1 MVFSLHMVKKYSN
14 ILLATA
20 LLLTIYVTSAWLH
33 ISLDLTAEKRYS
45 LSSATKKVLEKK
57 LDSAITIQ
65 VFLTGDLPADY
76 KKLSIATAEI
86 LETFTANA
94 ASPIVVH
101 FEEPGSKLVDEAAKV
116 KYFDSLSALGVVF
129 ERTDVNTSLEKTT
142 SQLIVPAAL
151 VRYGNRT
158 PVAVDLRSSKRIFTS
173 YNVIEAVEP
182 REDKEATRN
191 AAEALL
197 EYKFA
202 SAIDKAAKT
211 KYPSVAYLVGNGEP
225 TDLTVS
231 DLAETLRNEYA
242 LSIFDLKTGY
252 PSAAAIDL
260 LLIVKPTTP
269 FTDEDQLKID
279 QYVLN
284 GGKVIWFLD
293 KLHAEL
299 DSLMRT
305 QAGYT
310 AYDRGLN
317 IDPLLFK
324 FGVRIN
330 GDLVQDL
337 NCAKLPI
344 VVGKNPDGSPTMQ
357 RVPWPYYPFLMSPS
371 DNPITKNMDRVLPV
385 FPSSIDTVKAPG
397 IKKTILLATDTSS
410 RSIASPAMVSLN
422 SVRSEADLYTF
433 TKSHIPVAVLLEG
446 TFSSLF
452 ANSIGTT
459 VMDSVQGF
467 TGLPYLKVGIKETQ
481 QIVVSDA
488 DIVTNAVTKT
498 TGPLPMGELPFE
510 AFQFANKTFLLNAI
524 DYLVNDNGLFESRNK
539 TVVLRLLDKQK
550 VADKKIYWQLA
561 TIAGPILLLIL
572 LGSLVVFWR
581 KKKYL

>member
-1 MVFSLHMVKKYSN
+1 MFQKYSN
-14 ILLATA
+14 IIVGCLLVAI
-20 LLLTIYVTSAWLH
+20 IYASNTWLH
-33 ISLDLTAEKRYS
+33 GSLDLTAEKRYS
-45 LSSATKKVLEKK
+45 LSDATKKLLDKK
-57 LDSAITIQ
+57 LDSAITIE
-65 VFLTGDLPADY
+65 VFLAGNLPADY
-76 KKLSIATAEI
+76 KKLNIATAEI
-86 LETFTANA
+86 LETFTSY
-94 ASPIVVH
+94 ASGPIQVS
-101 FEEPGSKLVDEAAKV
+101 FIEPGTGIVDEEAKV
-116 KYFDSLSALGVVF
+116 KYFDSLAALGVVF
-129 ERTDVNTSLEKTT
+129 ERTAITEGIEKST
-142 SQLIVPAAL
+142 SQLIVPSAL
-151 VRYGNRT
+151 VRYGNRK
-158 PVAVDLRSSKRIFTS
+158 PIAVDLRSSKKIFAN

-182 REDKEATRN
+182 KEDKEATRN

-202 SAIDKAAKT
+202 AAIDKVT
-211 KYPSVAYLVGNGEP
+211 KVNYPTVAYLVGNGEP

-231 DLAETLRNEYA
+231 DLAETLRNDYN
-242 LSIFDLKTGY
+242 LGIFDLKSGY
-252 PSAAAIDL
+252 PNASDIDL
-260 LLIVKPTTP
+260 LLIVKPTAP

-279 QYVLN
+279 QYILN
-284 GGKVIWFLD
+284 GGKVIWFVD

-324 FGVRIN
+324 YGVRIN

-357 RVPWPYYPFLMSPS
+357 RIPWPYYPFLTTPS
-371 DNPITKNMDRVLPV
+371 DNPITKNMDRVLPI

-422 SVRSEADLYTF
+422 SVQSEADLYTF

-446 TFSSLF
+446 KFSSLF

-459 VMDSVQGF
+459 VIDSVRQF
-467 TGLPYLKVGIKETQ
+467 TGLPFLKKGIKEAK

-539 TVVLRLLDKQK
+539 VVVLRLLDKQK
-550 VADKKIYWQLA
+550 VADQKTFWQLV
-561 TIAGPILLLIL
+561 TTAGPILILLLI
-572 LGSLVVFWR
+572 GIFVAFWR

>member
-1 MVFSLHMVKKYSN
+1 MSQKYSN
-14 ILLATA
+14 IIIGCLLVAV
-20 LLLTIYVTSAWLH
+20 IYASNAWLH
-33 ISLDLTAEKRYS
+33 YSIDLTAEKRYS
-45 LSSATKKVLEKK
+45 LSDATKKLLDKK
-57 LDSAITIQ
+57 LDSTISIE

-76 KKLSIATAEI
+76 KKLNIATAEI
-86 LETFTANA
+86 LETFASNA
-94 ASPIVVH
+94 AGPIKVS
-101 FEEPGSKLVDEAAKV
+101 FTEPGTGIVDEDAKV
-116 KYFDSLSALGVVF
+116 KYFDSLSAMGVVF
-129 ERTDVNTSLEKTT
+129 ERTSITESIEKSS
-142 SQLIVPAAL
+142 SQLIVPSAL
-151 VRYGNRT
+151 VRYGNRP
-158 PVAVDLRSSKRIFTS
+158 PVAVDLRSSQKVFTS

-182 REDKEATRN
+182 KEDKEATRN

-202 SAIDKAAKT
+202 AAIDKAT
-211 KYPSVAYLVGNGEP
+211 KNSYPTIAYLVGNGQP

-231 DLAETLRNEYA
+231 DLGETLRNDYN
-242 LSIFDLKTGY
+242 LGIFDLKLGY
-252 PSAAAIDL
+252 PSAAKIDL
-260 LLIVKPTTP
+260 LLIVKPTMP
-269 FTDEDQLKID
+269 FTEEDQLKID

-284 GGKVIWFLD
+284 GGKVIWFVD

-324 FGVRIN
+324 YGVRIN

-337 NCAKLPI
+337 DYCAKLPV
-344 VVGKNPDGSPTMQ
+344 VVGKNPDGSPIW
-357 RVPWPYYPFLMSPS
+357 RRIAWPYYPFLTTPS
-371 DNPITKNMDRVLPV
+371 DNPITKNMDRVLPI
-385 FPSSIDTVKAPG
+385 FPSSIDTVKALG

-410 RSIASPAMVSLN
+410 RSIASPALVSLN
-422 SVRSEADLYTF
+422 SVQSEADLYTF

-446 TFSSLF
+446 KFSSLF
-452 ANSIGTT
+452 ANSVGNT
-459 VMDSVQGF
+459 VIDSVRRV
-467 TGLPYLKVGIKETQ
+467 TGLPFLKTGIKDAK

-539 TVVLRLLDKQK
+539 VVVLRLLDKQK
-550 VADKKIYWQLA
+550 VVDQEKIWQVV
-561 TIAGPILLLIL
+561 TIGGPILLLLFIDIL
-572 LGSLVVFWR
+572 VSFWR
-581 KKKYL
+581 KKKYV

>member
-1 MVFSLHMVKKYSN
+1 MFQKYSN
-14 ILLATA
+14 IIVGCLLVAI
-20 LLLTIYVTSAWLH
+20 IYASNTWLH
-33 ISLDLTAEKRYS
+33 GSLDLTAEKRYS
-45 LSSATKKVLEKK
+45 LSDATKKLLDKK
-57 LDSAITIQ
+57 LDSAITIE
-65 VFLTGDLPADY
+65 VFLAGNLPADY
-76 KKLSIATAEI
+76 KKLNIATAEI
-86 LETFTANA
+86 LETFTSY
-94 ASPIVVH
+94 ASGPIQVS
-101 FEEPGSKLVDEAAKV
+101 FIEPGTGIVDEEAKV
-116 KYFDSLSALGVVF
+116 KYFDSLAALGVVF
-129 ERTDVNTSLEKTT
+129 ERTAITEGIEKST
-142 SQLIVPAAL
+142 SQLIVPSAL
-151 VRYGNRT
+151 VRYGNRK
-158 PVAVDLRSSKRIFTS
+158 PIAVDLRSSKKIFAN

-182 REDKEATRN
+182 KEDKEATRN

-202 SAIDKAAKT
+202 AAIDKVT
-211 KYPSVAYLVGNGEP
+211 KVNYPTVAYLVGNGEP

-231 DLAETLRNEYA
+231 DLAETLRNDYN
-242 LSIFDLKTGY
+242 LGIFDLKSGY
-252 PSAAAIDL
+252 PNASDIDL
-260 LLIVKPTTP
+260 LLIVKPTAP

-279 QYVLN
+279 QYILN
-284 GGKVIWFLD
+284 GGKVIWFVD

-324 FGVRIN
+324 YGVRIN

-357 RVPWPYYPFLMSPS
+357 RIPWPYYPFLTTPS
-371 DNPITKNMDRVLPV
+371 DNPITKNMDRVLPI

-422 SVRSEADLYTF
+422 SVQSEADLYTF

-446 TFSSLF
+446 KFSSLF

-459 VMDSVQGF
+459 VIDSVRQF
-467 TGLPYLKVGIKETQ
+467 TGLPFLKKGIKETK

-539 TVVLRLLDKQK
+539 VVVLRLLDKQK
-550 VADKKIYWQLA
+550 VADKKTFWQLV
-561 TIAGPILLLIL
+561 TTAGPILILLLI
-572 LGSLVVFWR
+572 GIFVAFWR

>member
-1 MVFSLHMVKKYSN
+1 LHYS
-14 ILLATA
+14 I
-20 LLLTIYVTSAWLH
+20 
-33 ISLDLTAEKRYS
+33 DLTAEKRYS
-45 LSSATKKVLEKK
+45 LSDATKKLLDKK
-57 LDSAITIQ
+57 LDSTITIE

-76 KKLSIATAEI
+76 KKLNIATAEI
-86 LETFTANA
+86 LETFASNA
-94 ASPIVVH
+94 AGPIRVS
-101 FEEPGSKLVDEAAKV
+101 FTEPGTNIVDEDAKV
-116 KYFDSLSALGVVF
+116 KYFDSLSAMGVVF
-129 ERTDVNTSLEKTT
+129 ERTAITESIEKSS
-142 SQLIVPAAL
+142 SQLIVPSAL
-151 VRYGNRT
+151 VRYGDRP
-158 PVAVDLRSSKRIFTS
+158 PVAVDLRSSQKVFTS

-182 REDKEATRN
+182 KEDKEATRN

-202 SAIDKAAKT
+202 AAIDKAT
-211 KYPSVAYLVGNGEP
+211 KNSYPTIAYLVGNGQP

-231 DLAETLRNEYA
+231 DLGETLRNDYN
-242 LSIFDLKTGY
+242 LGVFDLKLGY
-252 PSAAAIDL
+252 PSAAKIDL
-260 LLIVKPTTP
+260 LLIVKPTMP
-269 FTDEDQLKID
+269 FTEEDQLKID

-284 GGKVIWFLD
+284 GGKVIWFVD

-324 FGVRIN
+324 YGVRIN

-357 RVPWPYYPFLMSPS
+357 RIPWPYYPFLTTPS
-371 DNPITKNMDRVLPV
+371 DNPITKNMDRVLPI
-385 FPSSIDTVKAPG
+385 FPSSIDTVKALG

-410 RSIASPAMVSLN
+410 RSIASPALVSLN
-422 SVRSEADLYTF
+422 SVQSEADLYTF

-446 TFSSLF
+446 KFSSLF
-452 ANSIGTT
+452 ANSVGNT
-459 VMDSVQGF
+459 VIDSVRRV
-467 TGLPYLKVGIKETQ
+467 TGLPFLKTGIKDAK

-539 TVVLRLLDKQK
+539 VVVLRLLDKQK
-550 VADKKIYWQLA
+550 VVDQEKIWQLI
-561 TIAGPILLLIL
+561 TTAGPVVLLLLIGL
-572 LGSLVVFWR
+572 LVSFWR
-581 KKKYL
+581 KKKYV

>member
-1 MVFSLHMVKKYSN
+1 MFQKYSN
-14 ILLATA
+14 IIAGCLLVVI
-20 LLLTIYVTSAWLH
+20 IYASNAWLH
-33 ISLDLTAEKRYS
+33 YSIDLTAEKRYS
-45 LSSATKKVLEKK
+45 LSDATKKLLDKK
-57 LDSAITIQ
+57 LDSVITIE

-76 KKLSIATAEI
+76 KKLNIATAEI
-86 LETFTANA
+86 LETFSAYA
-94 ASPIVVH
+94 AGPIQVS
-101 FEEPGSKLVDEAAKV
+101 FIEPGSRMVDEEAKV
-116 KYFDSLSALGVVF
+116 KYFDSLAAMGVVF
-129 ERTDVNTSLEKTT
+129 ERTAIAEGIEKSS
-142 SQLIVPAAL
+142 SQLIVPSAL
-151 VRYGNRT
+151 VRYGARK
-158 PVAVDLRSSKRIFTS
+158 PVAVDLRSSKKIFAN
-173 YNVIEAVEP
+173 YDVMEAVEP
-182 REDKEATRN
+182 KEDKEATRN

-202 SAIDKAAKT
+202 AAIDKVT
-211 KYPSVAYLVGNGEP
+211 KANYPTVAYLVGNGEP

-231 DLAETLRNEYA
+231 DLAETLRNDYN
-242 LSIFDLKTGY
+242 LGIFDLKSGY
-252 PSAAAIDL
+252 PNAADIDL
-260 LLIVKPTTP
+260 LIIVKPTTP
-269 FTDEDQLKID
+269 FTEEDQLKID
-279 QYVLN
+279 QFILN
-284 GGKVIWFLD
+284 GGKAIWFVD

-299 DSLMRT
+299 DSLMRS

-317 IDPLLFK
+317 IDPILFK
-324 FGVRIN
+324 YGVRIN

-357 RVPWPYYPFLMSPS
+357 RIPWPYYPFLTTPS
-371 DNPITKNMDRVLPV
+371 DNPITKNMDRVLPI

-422 SVRSEADLYTF
+422 SVQSEADLYTF

-446 TFSSLF
+446 KFSSLF
-452 ANSIGTT
+452 ANSVGNT
-459 VMDSVQGF
+459 VIDSVKRV
-467 TGLPYLKVGIKETQ
+467 TGLPFLKKGIKETK

-524 DYLVNDNGLFESRNK
+524 DYLVNDKGLFESRNK
-539 TVVLRLLDKQK
+539 VVVLRLLDKQK
-550 VADKKIYWQLA
+550 VADQKSFWQIV
-561 TIAGPILLLIL
+561 TTAGPILLLL
-572 LGSLVVFWR
+572 LIGMLVSFWR
-581 KKKYL
+581 KKKYV

>member
-1 MVFSLHMVKKYSN
+1 MFQKYSN
-14 ILLATA
+14 IIVGCLLVAI
-20 LLLTIYVTSAWLH
+20 IYASNTWLH
-33 ISLDLTAEKRYS
+33 GSLDLTAEKRYS
-45 LSSATKKVLEKK
+45 LSDATKKLLDKK
-57 LDSAITIQ
+57 LDSAITIE
-65 VFLTGDLPADY
+65 VFLAGNLPADY
-76 KKLSIATAEI
+76 KKLNIATAEI
-86 LETFTANA
+86 LETFTSY
-94 ASPIVVH
+94 ASGPIQVS
-101 FEEPGSKLVDEAAKV
+101 FIEPGTGIVDEEAKV
-116 KYFDSLSALGVVF
+116 KYFDSLAALGVVF
-129 ERTDVNTSLEKTT
+129 ERTAITEGIEKST
-142 SQLIVPAAL
+142 SQLIVPSAL
-151 VRYGNRT
+151 VRYGNRK
-158 PVAVDLRSSKRIFTS
+158 PIAVDLRSSKKIFAN

-182 REDKEATRN
+182 KEDKEATRN

-202 SAIDKAAKT
+202 AAIDKVT
-211 KYPSVAYLVGNGEP
+211 KVNYPTVAYLVGNGEP

-231 DLAETLRNEYA
+231 DLAETLRNDYN
-242 LSIFDLKTGY
+242 LGIFDLKSGY
-252 PSAAAIDL
+252 PNASDIDL
-260 LLIVKPTTP
+260 LLIVKPTAP
-269 FTDEDQLKID
+269 FSDEDQLKID
-279 QYVLN
+279 QYILN
-284 GGKVIWFLD
+284 GGKVIWFVD

-324 FGVRIN
+324 YGVRIN

-357 RVPWPYYPFLMSPS
+357 RIPWPYYPFLTTPS
-371 DNPITKNMDRVLPV
+371 DNPITKNMDRVLPI

-410 RSIASPAMVSLN
+410 RTIASPAMVSLN
-422 SVRSEADLYTF
+422 SVQSEADLYTF

-446 TFSSLF
+446 KFSSLF
-452 ANSIGTT
+452 ANSIGAT
-459 VMDSVQGF
+459 VIDSLQRF
-467 TGLPYLKVGIKETQ
+467 TGLPFLKKGIKEAK

-524 DYLVNDNGLFESRNK
+524 DFLVNDNGLFESRNK
-539 TVVLRLLDKQK
+539 VVVLRLLDKQK
-550 VADKKIYWQLA
+550 VADQKTFWQLI
-561 TIAGPILLLIL
+561 TIAVPILILLLI
-572 LGSLVVFWR
+572 GILVSFWR

>member
-1 MVFSLHMVKKYSN
+1 LHYS
-14 ILLATA
+14 I
-20 LLLTIYVTSAWLH
+20 
-33 ISLDLTAEKRYS
+33 DLTAEKRYS
-45 LSSATKKVLEKK
+45 LSDATKKLLDKK
-57 LDSAITIQ
+57 LDSTITIE

-76 KKLSIATAEI
+76 KKLNIATAEI
-86 LETFTANA
+86 LETFASNA
-94 ASPIVVH
+94 AGPIRVS
-101 FEEPGSKLVDEAAKV
+101 FTEPGTNIVDEDAKV
-116 KYFDSLSALGVVF
+116 KYFDSLSAMGVVF
-129 ERTDVNTSLEKTT
+129 ERTAITESIEKSS
-142 SQLIVPAAL
+142 SQLIVPSAL
-151 VRYGNRT
+151 VRYGDRP
-158 PVAVDLRSSKRIFTS
+158 PVAVDLRSSQKVFTS

-182 REDKEATRN
+182 KEDKEATRN

-202 SAIDKAAKT
+202 AAIDKAT
-211 KYPSVAYLVGNGEP
+211 KNSYPTIAYLVGNGQP

-231 DLAETLRNEYA
+231 DLGETLRNDYN
-242 LSIFDLKTGY
+242 LGVFDLKLGY
-252 PSAAAIDL
+252 PSAAKIDL
-260 LLIVKPTTP
+260 LLIVKPTMP
-269 FTDEDQLKID
+269 FTEEDQLKID

-284 GGKVIWFLD
+284 GGKVIWFVD

-324 FGVRIN
+324 YGVRIN

-357 RVPWPYYPFLMSPS
+357 RIPWPYYPFLTTPS
-371 DNPITKNMDRVLPV
+371 DNPITKNMDRVLPI
-385 FPSSIDTVKAPG
+385 FPSSIDTVKALG

-410 RSIASPAMVSLN
+410 RSIASPALVSLN
-422 SVRSEADLYTF
+422 SVQSEADLYTF

-446 TFSSLF
+446 KFSSLF
-452 ANSIGTT
+452 ANSVGNT
-459 VMDSVQGF
+459 VIDSVRRV
-467 TGLPYLKVGIKETQ
+467 TGLPFLKTGIKDAK

-510 AFQFANKTFLLNAI
+510 AFQFANKSFLLNAI

-539 TVVLRLLDKQK
+539 VVVLRLLDKQK
-550 VADKKIYWQLA
+550 VVDQEKIWQLI
-561 TIAGPILLLIL
+561 TTAGPVVLLLLIGL
-572 LGSLVVFWR
+572 LVSFWR
-581 KKKYL
+581 KKKYV

>member
-1 MVFSLHMVKKYSN
+1 MFQKYSN
-14 ILLATA
+14 IIAGCLLVVI
-20 LLLTIYVTSAWLH
+20 IYASNAWLH
-33 ISLDLTAEKRYS
+33 YSIDLTAEKRYS
-45 LSSATKKVLEKK
+45 LSDATKKLLDKK
-57 LDSAITIQ
+57 LDSAITIE

-76 KKLSIATAEI
+76 KKLNIATAEI
-86 LETFTANA
+86 LETFSAYA
-94 ASPIVVH
+94 AGPIQVS
-101 FEEPGSKLVDEAAKV
+101 FIELGSRMVDEEAKV
-116 KYFDSLSALGVVF
+116 KYFDSLAAMGVVF
-129 ERTDVNTSLEKTT
+129 ERTAIAEGIEKSS
-142 SQLIVPAAL
+142 SQLIVPSAL
-151 VRYGNRT
+151 VRYGARK
-158 PVAVDLRSSKRIFTS
+158 PVAVDLRSSKKIFAN
-173 YNVIEAVEP
+173 YDVMEAVEP
-182 REDKEATRN
+182 KEDKEATRN

-202 SAIDKAAKT
+202 AAIDKVT
-211 KYPSVAYLVGNGEP
+211 KANYPTVAYLVGNGEP

-231 DLAETLRNEYA
+231 DLAETLRNDYN
-242 LSIFDLKTGY
+242 LGIFDLKSGY
-252 PSAAAIDL
+252 PNAADIDL
-260 LLIVKPTTP
+260 LIIVKPTTP
-269 FTDEDQLKID
+269 FTEEDQLKID
-279 QYVLN
+279 QFILN
-284 GGKVIWFLD
+284 GGKAIWFVD

-299 DSLMRT
+299 DSLMRS

-324 FGVRIN
+324 YGVRIN

-357 RVPWPYYPFLMSPS
+357 RIPWPYYPFLTTPS
-371 DNPITKNMDRVLPV
+371 DNPITKNMDRVLPI

-422 SVRSEADLYTF
+422 SVQSEADLYTF

-446 TFSSLF
+446 KFSSLF
-452 ANSIGTT
+452 ANSVGNT
-459 VMDSVQGF
+459 VIDSVKRV
-467 TGLPYLKVGIKETQ
+467 TGLPFLKKGIKETK

-488 DIVTNAVTKT
+488 DIVTNVVTKT

-524 DYLVNDNGLFESRNK
+524 DYLVNDKGLFESRNK
-539 TVVLRLLDKQK
+539 VVVLRLLDKQK
-550 VADKKIYWQLA
+550 VADQKSFWQIV
-561 TIAGPILLLIL
+561 TTAGPILLLL
-572 LGSLVVFWR
+572 LIGMLVSFWR
-581 KKKYL
+581 KKKYV

>member
-1 MVFSLHMVKKYSN
+1 MFQKYSN
-14 ILLATA
+14 IIVGCLLVAV
-20 LLLTIYVTSAWLH
+20 IYASNTWLH
-33 ISLDLTAEKRYS
+33 GSLDLTAEKRYS
-45 LSSATKKVLEKK
+45 LSDATKKLLDKK
-57 LDSAITIQ
+57 LDSAITIE
-65 VFLTGDLPADY
+65 VFLAGNLPADY
-76 KKLSIATAEI
+76 KKLNIATAEI
-86 LETFTANA
+86 LETFTSY
-94 ASPIVVH
+94 ASGPIQVS
-101 FEEPGSKLVDEAAKV
+101 FIEPGTGIVDEEAKV
-116 KYFDSLSALGVVF
+116 KYFDSLAALGVVF
-129 ERTDVNTSLEKTT
+129 ERTAITEGIEKST
-142 SQLIVPAAL
+142 SQLIVPSAL
-151 VRYGNRT
+151 VRYGNRK
-158 PVAVDLRSSKRIFTS
+158 PIAVDLRSSKKIFAN

-182 REDKEATRN
+182 KEDKEATRN

-202 SAIDKAAKT
+202 AAIDKVT
-211 KYPSVAYLVGNGEP
+211 KVNYPTVAYLVGNGEP

-231 DLAETLRNEYA
+231 DLAQTLRNDYN
-242 LSIFDLKTGY
+242 LGIFDLKSGY
-252 PSAAAIDL
+252 PNASDIDL

-269 FTDEDQLKID
+269 FSDEDQLKID
-279 QYVLN
+279 QYILN
-284 GGKVIWFLD
+284 GGKVIWFVD

-324 FGVRIN
+324 YGVRIN

-357 RVPWPYYPFLMSPS
+357 RIPWPYYPFLTTPS
-371 DNPITKNMDRVLPV
+371 DNPITKNMDRVLPI

-422 SVRSEADLYTF
+422 SVQSEADLYTF

-446 TFSSLF
+446 KFSSLF
-452 ANSIGTT
+452 ANSIGAT
-459 VMDSVQGF
+459 VIDSLQRF
-467 TGLPYLKVGIKETQ
+467 TGLPFLKKGIKEAK

-539 TVVLRLLDKQK
+539 VVVLRLLDKQK
-550 VADKKIYWQLA
+550 VADQKTFWQLI
-561 TIAGPILLLIL
+561 TIAVPILILLLI
-572 LGSLVVFWR
+572 GILVSFWR

>member
-1 MVFSLHMVKKYSN
+1 MFQKYSN
-14 ILLATA
+14 IIVGCLLVAI
-20 LLLTIYVTSAWLH
+20 IYASNTWLH
-33 ISLDLTAEKRYS
+33 GSLDLTAEKRYS
-45 LSSATKKVLEKK
+45 LSDATKKLLDKK
-57 LDSAITIQ
+57 LDSAITIE
-65 VFLTGDLPADY
+65 VFLAGNLPADY
-76 KKLSIATAEI
+76 KKLNIATAEI
-86 LETFTANA
+86 LETFTSY
-94 ASPIVVH
+94 ASGPIQVL
-101 FEEPGSKLVDEAAKV
+101 FIEPGTGIVDEEAKV
-116 KYFDSLSALGVVF
+116 KYFDSLAALGVVF
-129 ERTDVNTSLEKTT
+129 ERTAITEGIEKST
-142 SQLIVPAAL
+142 SQLIVPSAL
-151 VRYGNRT
+151 VRYGNKK
-158 PVAVDLRSSKRIFTS
+158 PVAVDLRSSKKIFS
-173 YNVIEAVEP
+173 NYNVIEAVEP
-182 REDKEATRN
+182 KEDKEATRN

-202 SAIDKAAKT
+202 AAIDKVT
-211 KYPSVAYLVGNGEP
+211 KVNYPTVAYLVGNGEP

-231 DLAETLRNEYA
+231 DLAETLRNDYN
-242 LSIFDLKTGY
+242 LGIFDLKSGY
-252 PSAAAIDL
+252 PNASDIDL
-260 LLIVKPTTP
+260 LLIVKPTAP
-269 FTDEDQLKID
+269 FSDEDQLKID
-279 QYVLN
+279 QYILN
-284 GGKVIWFLD
+284 GGKVIWFVD

-324 FGVRIN
+324 YGVRIN

-357 RVPWPYYPFLMSPS
+357 RIPWPYYPFLTTPT
-371 DNPITKNMDRVLPV
+371 DNPITKNMDRVLPI

-410 RSIASPAMVSLN
+410 RSIASPALVSLN
-422 SVRSEADLYTF
+422 SVQSEADLYTF

-446 TFSSLF
+446 KFSSLF

-459 VMDSVQGF
+459 VIDSVRQF
-467 TGLPYLKVGIKETQ
+467 TGLPFLKKGIKETK

-539 TVVLRLLDKQK
+539 VVVLRLLDKQK
-550 VADKKIYWQLA
+550 VADQKTFWQLV
-561 TIAGPILLLIL
+561 TTAGPILILLLI
-572 LGSLVVFWR
+572 GIFVAFWR

>member
-1 MVFSLHMVKKYSN
+1 MFQKYSN
-14 ILLATA
+14 IIVGCLLVAV
-20 LLLTIYVTSAWLH
+20 IYASNAWLH
-33 ISLDLTAEKRYS
+33 YSIDLTAEKRYS
-45 LSSATKKVLEKK
+45 LSDATKKLLDKK
-57 LDSAITIQ
+57 LDSTITIE

-76 KKLSIATAEI
+76 KKLNIATAEI
-86 LETFTANA
+86 LETFASNA
-94 ASPIVVH
+94 AGPIRVS
-101 FEEPGSKLVDEAAKV
+101 FTEPGTNIVDEDAKV
-116 KYFDSLSALGVVF
+116 KYFDSLSAMGVVF
-129 ERTDVNTSLEKTT
+129 ERTAITESIEKSS
-142 SQLIVPAAL
+142 SQLIVPSAL
-151 VRYGNRT
+151 VRYGDRP
-158 PVAVDLRSSKRIFTS
+158 PVAVDLRSSQKVFTS

-182 REDKEATRN
+182 KEDKEATRN

-202 SAIDKAAKT
+202 AAIDKAT
-211 KYPSVAYLVGNGEP
+211 KNSYPTIAYLVGNGQP

-231 DLAETLRNEYA
+231 DLGETLRNDYN
-242 LSIFDLKTGY
+242 LGVFDLKLGY
-252 PSAAAIDL
+252 PSAAKIDL
-260 LLIVKPTTP
+260 LLIVKPTMP
-269 FTDEDQLKID
+269 FTEEDQLKID

-284 GGKVIWFLD
+284 GGKVIWFVD

-324 FGVRIN
+324 YGVRIN

-357 RVPWPYYPFLMSPS
+357 RIPWPYYPFLTTPS
-371 DNPITKNMDRVLPV
+371 DNPITKNMDRVLPI
-385 FPSSIDTVKAPG
+385 FPSSIDTVKALG

-410 RSIASPAMVSLN
+410 RSIASPALVSLN
-422 SVRSEADLYTF
+422 SVQSEADLYTF

-446 TFSSLF
+446 KFSSLF
-452 ANSIGTT
+452 ANSVGNT
-459 VMDSVQGF
+459 VIDSVRRV
-467 TGLPYLKVGIKETQ
+467 TGLPFLKTGIKDAK

-539 TVVLRLLDKQK
+539 VVVLRLLDKQK
-550 VADKKIYWQLA
+550 VADQKTIWQMV
-561 TIAGPILLLIL
+561 TIAGPILLLL
-572 LGSLVVFWR
+572 LIGLLVSFWR

>member
-1 MVFSLHMVKKYSN
+1 MFQKYSN
-14 ILLATA
+14 IIVGCLLVAV
-20 LLLTIYVTSAWLH
+20 IYASNAWLH
-33 ISLDLTAEKRYS
+33 YSIDLTAEKRYS
-45 LSSATKKVLEKK
+45 LSDATKKLLDKK
-57 LDSAITIQ
+57 LDSTITIE

-76 KKLSIATAEI
+76 KKLNIATAEI
-86 LETFTANA
+86 LETFASNA
-94 ASPIVVH
+94 AGPIRVS
-101 FEEPGSKLVDEAAKV
+101 FTEPGTNIVDEDAKV
-116 KYFDSLSALGVVF
+116 KYFDSLSAMGVVF
-129 ERTDVNTSLEKTT
+129 ERTAITESIEKSS
-142 SQLIVPAAL
+142 SQLIVPSAL
-151 VRYGNRT
+151 VRYGDRP
-158 PVAVDLRSSKRIFTS
+158 PVAVDLRSSQKVFTS

-182 REDKEATRN
+182 KEDKEATRN

-202 SAIDKAAKT
+202 AAIDKAT
-211 KYPSVAYLVGNGEP
+211 KNSYPTIAYLVGNGQP

-231 DLAETLRNEYA
+231 DLGETLRNDYN
-242 LSIFDLKTGY
+242 LGVFDLKLGY
-252 PSAAAIDL
+252 PSAAKIDL
-260 LLIVKPTTP
+260 LLIVKPTMP
-269 FTDEDQLKID
+269 FTEEDQLKID

-284 GGKVIWFLD
+284 GGKVIWFVD

-324 FGVRIN
+324 YGVRIN

-357 RVPWPYYPFLMSPS
+357 RIPWPYYPFLTTPS
-371 DNPITKNMDRVLPV
+371 DNPITKNMDRVLPI
-385 FPSSIDTVKAPG
+385 FPSSIDTVKALG

-410 RSIASPAMVSLN
+410 RSIASPALVSLN
-422 SVRSEADLYTF
+422 SVQSEADLYTF

-446 TFSSLF
+446 KFSSLF
-452 ANSIGTT
+452 ANSIGNT
-459 VMDSVQGF
+459 VIDSVRRV
-467 TGLPYLKVGIKETQ
+467 TGLPFLKTGIKDAK

-539 TVVLRLLDKQK
+539 VVVLRLLDKQK
-550 VADKKIYWQLA
+550 VVDQEKIWQLI
-561 TIAGPILLLIL
+561 TTVGPVVLLLLIGL
-572 LGSLVVFWR
+572 LVSFWR
-581 KKKYL
+581 KKKYV

>member
-1 MVFSLHMVKKYSN
+1 MFQKYSN
-14 ILLATA
+14 IIIGCLLVFA
-20 LLLTIYVTSAWLH
+20 IYESNVWLH
-33 ISLDLTAEKRYS
+33 YSIDLTAEKRYS
-45 LSSATKKVLEKK
+45 LSEATKKLLDKEM
-57 LDSAITIQ
+57 DSAITVE

-76 KKLSIATAEI
+76 KKLNIATAEI
-86 LETFTANA
+86 LETFASYA
-94 ASPIVVH
+94 ASSVQVS
-101 FEEPGSKLVDEAAKV
+101 FVEPGSGIKDEAAKV
-116 KYFDSLSALGVVF
+116 KLYDSLAALGVVF
-129 ERTDVNTSLEKTT
+129 ERTAINEGIEKST
-142 SQLIVPAAL
+142 SQLIVPAAI
-151 VRYGNRT
+151 VRYGNRA
-158 PVAVDLRSSKRIFTS
+158 PVVVDLRSSKKIFSS

-182 REDKEATRN
+182 KEDKEATRN

-202 SAIDKAAKT
+202 AAIDKAT
-211 KYPSVAYLVGNGEP
+211 KVSYPTVAYLVGNGEP

-231 DLAETLRNEYA
+231 DLAETLRNDYN
-242 LSIFDLKTGY
+242 LGIFDLKAGY
-252 PSAAAIDL
+252 PSAANIDL
-260 LLIVKPTTP
+260 LLIVKPTIP
-269 FTDEDQLKID
+269 FTEEDQLKID
-279 QYVLN
+279 QYILN
-284 GGKVIWFLD
+284 GGKVIWFID

-324 FGVRIN
+324 YGVRIN

-357 RVPWPYYPFLMSPS
+357 RIPWPYYPFLTTPS
-371 DNPITKNMDRVLPV
+371 DNPITKNMDRVLPI

-422 SVRSEADLYTF
+422 SVQSEADLYTF

-446 TFSSLF
+446 QFSSLF
-452 ANSIGTT
+452 ANNLATT
-459 VMDSVQGF
+459 VMDSVQRF
-467 TGLPYLKVGIKETQ
+467 TGFPFLRKGVKETK

-539 TVVLRLLDKQK
+539 VVVLRLLDKQK
-550 VADKKIYWQLA
+550 VADQKTIWQMV
-561 TIAGPILLLIL
+561 TIAGPILLLL
-572 LGSLVVFWR
+572 LIGLLVSFWR

>member
-1 MVFSLHMVKKYSN
+1 M
-14 ILLATA
+14 
-20 LLLTIYVTSAWLH
+20 
-33 ISLDLTAEKRYS
+33 
-45 LSSATKKVLEKK
+45 
-57 LDSAITIQ
+57 
-65 VFLTGDLPADY
+65 
-76 KKLSIATAEI
+76 
-86 LETFTANA
+86 
-94 ASPIVVH
+94 
-101 FEEPGSKLVDEAAKV
+101 VDEEAKV
-116 KYFDSLSALGVVF
+116 KYFDSLAALGVVF
-129 ERTDVNTSLEKTT
+129 ERTAISEGIEKST
-142 SQLIVPAAL
+142 SQLIVPSAL
-151 VRYGNRT
+151 VRYGNRK
-158 PVAVDLRSSKRIFTS
+158 PIAVDLRSSKKIFAN

-182 REDKEATRN
+182 KEDKEATRN

-202 SAIDKAAKT
+202 AAIDKVT
-211 KYPSVAYLVGNGEP
+211 KINYPTVAYLVGNGQP

-231 DLAETLRNEYA
+231 DLAETLRNDYN
-242 LSIFDLKTGY
+242 LGIFDLKSGY
-252 PSAAAIDL
+252 PNASDIDL
-260 LLIVKPTTP
+260 LLIVKPTAP
-269 FTDEDQLKID
+269 FTEEDQLKID
-279 QYVLN
+279 QYILN
-284 GGKVIWFLD
+284 GGKVIWFVD

-324 FGVRIN
+324 YGVRIN

-344 VVGKNPDGSPTMQ
+344 VVSKNPDGSPTMQ
-357 RVPWPYYPFLMSPS
+357 RIPWPYYPFLTTPS
-371 DNPITKNMDRVLPV
+371 DNPITKNMDRVLPI

-422 SVRSEADLYTF
+422 SVQSEADLYTF

-446 TFSSLF
+446 KFSSLF
-452 ANSIGTT
+452 ANSIGAT
-459 VMDSVQGF
+459 VIDSVRQF
-467 TGLPYLKVGIKETQ
+467 TGLPFLKKGIKETK

-539 TVVLRLLDKQK
+539 VVVLRLLDKQK
-550 VADKKIYWQLA
+550 VADQKIFWQLVTA
-561 TIAGPILLLIL
+561 AGPILILLLI
-572 LGSLVVFWR
+572 GIFVAFWR

>member
-1 MVFSLHMVKKYSN
+1 MFQKYSN
-14 ILLATA
+14 IIVGCLLVAV
-20 LLLTIYVTSAWLH
+20 IYASNTWLH
-33 ISLDLTAEKRYS
+33 GSLDLTAEKRYS
-45 LSSATKKVLEKK
+45 LSDATKKLLDKK
-57 LDSAITIQ
+57 LDSAITIE
-65 VFLTGDLPADY
+65 VFLAGNLPADY
-76 KKLSIATAEI
+76 KKLNIATAEI
-86 LETFTANA
+86 LETFTSY
-94 ASPIVVH
+94 ASGPIQVS
-101 FEEPGSKLVDEAAKV
+101 FIEPGTGIVDEEAKV
-116 KYFDSLSALGVVF
+116 KYFDSLAALGVVF
-129 ERTDVNTSLEKTT
+129 ERTAITEGIEKST
-142 SQLIVPAAL
+142 SQLIVPSAL
-151 VRYGNRT
+151 VRYGNRK
-158 PVAVDLRSSKRIFTS
+158 PIAVDLRSSKKIFAN

-182 REDKEATRN
+182 KEDKEATRN

-202 SAIDKAAKT
+202 AAIDKVT
-211 KYPSVAYLVGNGEP
+211 KVNYPTVAYLVGNGEP

-231 DLAETLRNEYA
+231 DLAETLRNDYN
-242 LSIFDLKTGY
+242 LGIFDLKSGY
-252 PSAAAIDL
+252 PNASDIDL

-269 FTDEDQLKID
+269 FSDEDQLKID
-279 QYVLN
+279 QYILN
-284 GGKVIWFLD
+284 GGKVIWFVD

-324 FGVRIN
+324 YGVRIN

-357 RVPWPYYPFLMSPS
+357 RIPWPYYPFLTTPS
-371 DNPITKNMDRVLPV
+371 DNPITKNMDRVLPI

-410 RSIASPAMVSLN
+410 RTIASPAMVSLN
-422 SVRSEADLYTF
+422 SVQSEADLYTF

-446 TFSSLF
+446 KFSSLF
-452 ANSIGTT
+452 ANSIGAT
-459 VMDSVQGF
+459 VIDSLQRF
-467 TGLPYLKVGIKETQ
+467 TGLPFLKKGIKEAK

-539 TVVLRLLDKQK
+539 VVVLRLLDKQK
-550 VADKKIYWQLA
+550 VADQKTFWQLI
-561 TIAGPILLLIL
+561 TIAVPILILLLI
-572 LGSLVVFWR
+572 GILVSFWR

>member
-1 MVFSLHMVKKYSN
+1 MFQKYSN
-14 ILLATA
+14 IIVGCLLVAI
-20 LLLTIYVTSAWLH
+20 IYASNTWLH
-33 ISLDLTAEKRYS
+33 GSLDLTAEKRYS
-45 LSSATKKVLEKK
+45 LSDATKKLLDKK
-57 LDSAITIQ
+57 LDSAITIE
-65 VFLTGDLPADY
+65 VFLAGNLPADY
-76 KKLSIATAEI
+76 KKLNIATAEI
-86 LETFTANA
+86 LETF
-94 ASPIVVH
+94 ASYASGPIQVS
-101 FEEPGSKLVDEAAKV
+101 FIEPGTGIVDEEAKV
-116 KYFDSLSALGVVF
+116 KYFDSLAALGVVF
-129 ERTDVNTSLEKTT
+129 ERTAITEGIEKST
-142 SQLIVPAAL
+142 SQLIVPSAL
-151 VRYGNRT
+151 VRYGNKK
-158 PVAVDLRSSKRIFTS
+158 PVAVDLRSSKKIFS
-173 YNVIEAVEP
+173 NYNVIEAVEP
-182 REDKEATRN
+182 KEDKEATRN

-202 SAIDKAAKT
+202 AAIDKVT
-211 KYPSVAYLVGNGEP
+211 KVNYPTVAYLVGNGEP

-231 DLAETLRNEYA
+231 DLAETLRNDYN
-242 LSIFDLKTGY
+242 LGIFDLKSGY
-252 PSAAAIDL
+252 PNASDIDL
-260 LLIVKPTTP
+260 LLIVKPTAP
-269 FTDEDQLKID
+269 FSDEDQLKID
-279 QYVLN
+279 QYILN
-284 GGKVIWFLD
+284 GGKVIWFVD

-324 FGVRIN
+324 YGVRIN

-357 RVPWPYYPFLMSPS
+357 RIPWPYYPFLTTPT
-371 DNPITKNMDRVLPV
+371 DNPITKNMDRVLPI

-410 RSIASPAMVSLN
+410 RSIASPALVSLN
-422 SVRSEADLYTF
+422 SVQSEADLYTF

-446 TFSSLF
+446 KFSSLF

-459 VMDSVQGF
+459 VIDSVRQF
-467 TGLPYLKVGIKETQ
+467 TGLPFLKKGIKETK

-539 TVVLRLLDKQK
+539 VVVLRLLDKQK
-550 VADKKIYWQLA
+550 VADQKTFWQLV
-561 TIAGPILLLIL
+561 TTAGPILILLLI
-572 LGSLVVFWR
+572 GIFVAFWR

>member
-1 MVFSLHMVKKYSN
+1 MFQKYSN
-14 ILLATA
+14 IIVGCLLVAI
-20 LLLTIYVTSAWLH
+20 IYASNIWLH
-33 ISLDLTAEKRYS
+33 GSLDLTAEKRYS
-45 LSSATKKVLEKK
+45 LSDATKKLLNKK
-57 LDSAITIQ
+57 LDSAITIE
-65 VFLTGDLPADY
+65 VFLSGNLPADY
-76 KKLSIATAEI
+76 KKLNIATAEI
-86 LETFTANA
+86 LETFA
-94 ASPIVVH
+94 AYAAGPIQVSFV
-101 FEEPGSKLVDEAAKV
+101 EPGSNMVDEEAKV
-116 KYFDSLSALGVVF
+116 KYFDSLAALGVVF
-129 ERTDVNTSLEKTT
+129 EKTSISEGIEKST
-142 SQLIVPAAL
+142 SQLIVPSAL
-151 VRYGNRT
+151 VRYGNRK
-158 PVAVDLRSSKRIFTS
+158 PVAVDLRSSKKIFAN

-182 REDKEATRN
+182 KEDKEATRN

-202 SAIDKAAKT
+202 AAIDKVT
-211 KYPSVAYLVGNGEP
+211 KINYPTVAYLVGNGQP

-231 DLAETLRNEYA
+231 DLAETLRNDYN
-242 LSIFDLKTGY
+242 LGIFDLKSGY
-252 PSAAAIDL
+252 PNASDIDL
-260 LLIVKPTTP
+260 LLIVKPTAP
-269 FTDEDQLKID
+269 FTEEDQLKID
-279 QYVLN
+279 QYILN
-284 GGKVIWFLD
+284 GGKVIWFVD

-324 FGVRIN
+324 YGVRIN

-357 RVPWPYYPFLMSPS
+357 RIPWPYYPFLTTPS
-371 DNPITKNMDRVLPV
+371 DNPITKNMDRVLPI
-385 FPSSIDTVKAPG
+385 FPSSIDTIKAPG

-422 SVRSEADLYTF
+422 SVQSEADLYTF

-446 TFSSLF
+446 KFSSLF

-459 VMDSVQGF
+459 VIDSVRRF
-467 TGLPYLKVGIKETQ
+467 TGLPFLKKGIKETK

-539 TVVLRLLDKQK
+539 VVVLRLLDKQK
-550 VADKKIYWQLA
+550 VADQKTFWQLV
-561 TIAGPILLLIL
+561 TTAGPILILLLI
-572 LGSLVVFWR
+572 GIFVAFWR

>member
-1 MVFSLHMVKKYSN
+1 MFQKYSN
-14 ILLATA
+14 IIVGCLLVAV
-20 LLLTIYVTSAWLH
+20 IYASNAWLH
-33 ISLDLTAEKRYS
+33 YSIDLTAEKRYS
-45 LSSATKKVLEKK
+45 LSDATKKLLDKK
-57 LDSAITIQ
+57 LDSTITIE

-76 KKLSIATAEI
+76 KKLNIATAEI
-86 LETFTANA
+86 LETFASNA
-94 ASPIVVH
+94 AGPIRVS
-101 FEEPGSKLVDEAAKV
+101 FTEPGTNIVDEDAKV
-116 KYFDSLSALGVVF
+116 KYFDSLSAMGVVF
-129 ERTDVNTSLEKTT
+129 ERTAITESIEKSS
-142 SQLIVPAAL
+142 SQLIVPSAL
-151 VRYGNRT
+151 VRYGDRP
-158 PVAVDLRSSKRIFTS
+158 PVAVDLRSSQKVFTS

-182 REDKEATRN
+182 KEDKEATRN

-202 SAIDKAAKT
+202 AAIDKAT
-211 KYPSVAYLVGNGEP
+211 KNSYPTIAYLVGNGQP

-231 DLAETLRNEYA
+231 DLGETLRNDYN
-242 LSIFDLKTGY
+242 LGVFDLKLGY
-252 PSAAAIDL
+252 PSAAKIDL
-260 LLIVKPTTP
+260 LLIVKPTMP
-269 FTDEDQLKID
+269 FTEEDQLKID

-284 GGKVIWFLD
+284 GGKVIWFVD

-324 FGVRIN
+324 YGVRIN

-357 RVPWPYYPFLMSPS
+357 RIPWPYYPFLTTPS
-371 DNPITKNMDRVLPV
+371 DNPITKNMDRVLPI
-385 FPSSIDTVKAPG
+385 FPSSIDTVKALG

-410 RSIASPAMVSLN
+410 RSIASPALVSLN
-422 SVRSEADLYTF
+422 SVQSEADLYTF

-446 TFSSLF
+446 KFSSLF
-452 ANSIGTT
+452 ANSVGNT
-459 VMDSVQGF
+459 VIDSVRRV
-467 TGLPYLKVGIKETQ
+467 TGLPFLKTGIKDAK

-539 TVVLRLLDKQK
+539 VVVLRLLDKQK
-550 VADKKIYWQLA
+550 VADQKTIWQLV
-561 TIAGPILLLIL
+561 TIAGPILLLL
-572 LGSLVVFWR
+572 LIGLLVSFWR

>member
-1 MVFSLHMVKKYSN
+1 MFQKYSN
-14 ILLATA
+14 IIVGCLLVAV
-20 LLLTIYVTSAWLH
+20 IYASNAWLH
-33 ISLDLTAEKRYS
+33 YSIDLTAEKRYS
-45 LSSATKKVLEKK
+45 LSDATKKLLDKK
-57 LDSAITIQ
+57 LDSTITIE

-76 KKLSIATAEI
+76 KKLNIATAEI
-86 LETFTANA
+86 LETFASNA
-94 ASPIVVH
+94 AGPIRVS
-101 FEEPGSKLVDEAAKV
+101 FTEPGTNIVDEDAKV
-116 KYFDSLSALGVVF
+116 KYFDSLSAMGVVF
-129 ERTDVNTSLEKTT
+129 ERTAITESIEKSS
-142 SQLIVPAAL
+142 SQLIVPSAL
-151 VRYGNRT
+151 VRYGDRP
-158 PVAVDLRSSKRIFTS
+158 PVAVDLRSSQKVFTS

-182 REDKEATRN
+182 KEDKEATRN

-202 SAIDKAAKT
+202 AAIDKAT
-211 KYPSVAYLVGNGEP
+211 KNSYPTIAYLVGNGQP

-231 DLAETLRNEYA
+231 DLGETLRNDYN
-242 LSIFDLKTGY
+242 LGVFDLKLGY
-252 PSAAAIDL
+252 PSAAKIDL
-260 LLIVKPTTP
+260 LLIVKPTMP
-269 FTDEDQLKID
+269 FTEEDQLKID

-284 GGKVIWFLD
+284 GGKVIWFVD

-324 FGVRIN
+324 YGVRIN

-357 RVPWPYYPFLMSPS
+357 RIPWPYYPFLTTPS
-371 DNPITKNMDRVLPV
+371 DNPITKNMDRVLPI
-385 FPSSIDTVKAPG
+385 FPSSIDTVKALG

-410 RSIASPAMVSLN
+410 RSIASPALVSLN
-422 SVRSEADLYTF
+422 SVQSEADLYTF

-446 TFSSLF
+446 KFSSLF
-452 ANSIGTT
+452 ANSIGNT
-459 VMDSVQGF
+459 VIDSVRRV
-467 TGLPYLKVGIKETQ
+467 TGLPFLKTGIKDAK

-539 TVVLRLLDKQK
+539 VVVLRLLDKQK
-550 VADKKIYWQLA
+550 VVDQEKIWQLI
-561 TIAGPILLLIL
+561 TTVGPVVLLLLIGL
-572 LGSLVVFWR
+572 LVSFWR

>member
-1 MVFSLHMVKKYSN
+1 MFQKYSN
-14 ILLATA
+14 IIVGCLLVVV
-20 LLLTIYVTSAWLH
+20 IYASNAWLH
-33 ISLDLTAEKRYS
+33 FSLDLTAEKRYS
-45 LSSATKKVLEKK
+45 LSEATKKLLEKK
-57 LDSAITIQ
+57 LDSAITIE

-76 KKLSIATAEI
+76 KKLNIATAEI
-86 LETFTANA
+86 LETFSSYA
-94 ASPIVVH
+94 ASSTLIS
-101 FEEPGSKLVDEAAKV
+101 FTEPGGDITDEAAKV
-116 KYFDSLSALGVVF
+116 KFFDSLAALGVVF
-129 ERTDVNTSLEKTT
+129 ERTAINEGIEKST
-142 SQLIVPAAL
+142 SQLIVPAAI
-151 VRYGNRT
+151 VRYGNRA
-158 PVAVDLRSSKRIFTS
+158 PVAVDLRSSKKIFSS

-182 REDKEATRN
+182 KEDKEATRN

-202 SAIDKAAKT
+202 AAIDKAT
-211 KYPSVAYLVGNGEP
+211 KISYPTVAYLVGNGQP

-231 DLAETLRNEYA
+231 DLAETLRNDYN
-242 LSIFDLKTGY
+242 LGIFDLKTGY
-252 PSAAAIDL
+252 PRAAAIDL
-260 LLIVKPTTP
+260 MLIVKPTTP
-269 FTDEDQLKID
+269 FTEEDQLKID

-284 GGKVIWFLD
+284 GGKVIWFVD

-324 FGVRIN
+324 YGVRIN

-357 RVPWPYYPFLMSPS
+357 RIPWPYYPFLTTPS

-422 SVRSEADLYTF
+422 SVQSEADLYTF

-446 TFSSLF
+446 KFSSLF
-452 ANSIGTT
+452 ANNLPSS
-459 VMDSVQGF
+459 VMDSVQRV
-467 TGLPYLKVGIKETQ
+467 TGLPFLRKGIKETK

-539 TVVLRLLDKQK
+539 VVVLRLLDKQK
-550 VADKKIYWQLA
+550 VADQKTIWQVVA
-561 TIAGPILLLIL
+561 IAGPILFLLMIGIL
-572 LGSLVVFWR
+572 VSFWR
-581 KKKYL
+581 KKNYA

>member
-1 MVFSLHMVKKYSN
+1 MFQKYSN
-14 ILLATA
+14 IIVGCLLVVV
-20 LLLTIYVTSAWLH
+20 IYASNTWLH
-33 ISLDLTAEKRYS
+33 GSLDLTAEKRYS
-45 LSSATKKVLEKK
+45 LSDATKKLLDKK
-57 LDSAITIQ
+57 LDSAITIE
-65 VFLTGDLPADY
+65 VFLAGNLPADY
-76 KKLSIATAEI
+76 KKLNIATAEI
-86 LETFTANA
+86 LETF
-94 ASPIVVH
+94 ASYASGPIQVS
-101 FEEPGSKLVDEAAKV
+101 FIEPGTGIVDEEAKV
-116 KYFDSLSALGVVF
+116 KYFDSLAALGVVF
-129 ERTDVNTSLEKTT
+129 ERTAITEGIEKST
-142 SQLIVPAAL
+142 SQLIVPSAL
-151 VRYGNRT
+151 VRYGNKK
-158 PVAVDLRSSKRIFTS
+158 PVAVDLRSSKKIFS
-173 YNVIEAVEP
+173 NYNVIEAVEP
-182 REDKEATRN
+182 KEDKEATRN

-202 SAIDKAAKT
+202 AAIDKVT
-211 KYPSVAYLVGNGEP
+211 KVNYPTVAYLVGNGEP

-231 DLAETLRNEYA
+231 DLAETLRNDYN
-242 LSIFDLKTGY
+242 LGIFDLKSGY
-252 PSAAAIDL
+252 PNASDIDL
-260 LLIVKPTTP
+260 LLIIKPTTP
-269 FTDEDQLKID
+269 FSDEDQLKID
-279 QYVLN
+279 QYILN
-284 GGKVIWFLD
+284 GGKVIWFVD

-324 FGVRIN
+324 YGVRIN

-357 RVPWPYYPFLMSPS
+357 RIPWPYYPFLTTPT
-371 DNPITKNMDRVLPV
+371 DNPITKNMDRVLPI

-410 RSIASPAMVSLN
+410 RSIASPALVSLN
-422 SVRSEADLYTF
+422 SVQSEADLYTF

-446 TFSSLF
+446 KFSSLF

-459 VMDSVQGF
+459 VIDSVRQF
-467 TGLPYLKVGIKETQ
+467 TGLPFLKKGIKETK

-539 TVVLRLLDKQK
+539 VVVLRLLDKQK
-550 VADKKIYWQLA
+550 VADQKTFWQLV
-561 TIAGPILLLIL
+561 TTAGPILILLLI
-572 LGSLVVFWR
+572 GIFVAFWR

>member
-1 MVFSLHMVKKYSN
+1 MFQKYSN
-14 ILLATA
+14 IIVGCLLVAV
-20 LLLTIYVTSAWLH
+20 IYASIAWLH
-33 ISLDLTAEKRYS
+33 YSIDLTAEKRYS
-45 LSSATKKVLEKK
+45 LSDATKKLLEKK
-57 LDSAITIQ
+57 LDSTITIE

-76 KKLSIATAEI
+76 KKLNIATAEI
-86 LETFTANA
+86 LETFASNA
-94 ASPIVVH
+94 AGPIRVS
-101 FEEPGSKLVDEAAKV
+101 FTEPGTNIVDEDAKV
-116 KYFDSLSALGVVF
+116 KYFDSLSAMGVVF
-129 ERTDVNTSLEKTT
+129 ERTAITESIEKSS
-142 SQLIVPAAL
+142 SQLIVPSAL
-151 VRYGNRT
+151 VRYGDRP
-158 PVAVDLRSSKRIFTS
+158 PVAVDLRSSQKVFTS

-182 REDKEATRN
+182 KEDKEATRN

-202 SAIDKAAKT
+202 AAIDKAT
-211 KYPSVAYLVGNGEP
+211 KNSYPTIAYLVGNGQP

-231 DLAETLRNEYA
+231 DLGETLRNDYN
-242 LSIFDLKTGY
+242 LGVFDLKLGY
-252 PSAAAIDL
+252 PSAAKIDL
-260 LLIVKPTTP
+260 LLIVKPTMP
-269 FTDEDQLKID
+269 FTEEDQLKID

-284 GGKVIWFLD
+284 GGKVIWFVD

-324 FGVRIN
+324 YGVRIN

-357 RVPWPYYPFLMSPS
+357 RIPWPYYPFLTTPS
-371 DNPITKNMDRVLPV
+371 DNPITKNMDRVLPI
-385 FPSSIDTVKAPG
+385 FPSSIDTVKALG

-410 RSIASPAMVSLN
+410 RSIASPALVSLN
-422 SVRSEADLYTF
+422 SVQSEADLYTF

-446 TFSSLF
+446 KFSSLF
-452 ANSIGTT
+452 ANSVGNT
-459 VMDSVQGF
+459 VIDSVRRV
-467 TGLPYLKVGIKETQ
+467 TGLPFLKTGIKDAK

-539 TVVLRLLDKQK
+539 VVVLRLLDKQK
-550 VADKKIYWQLA
+550 VVDQEKIWQLI
-561 TIAGPILLLIL
+561 TNAGPVVLLLLIGL
-572 LGSLVVFWR
+572 LVSFWR
-581 KKKYL
+581 KKKYV

>member
-1 MVFSLHMVKKYSN
+1 MFQKYSN
-14 ILLATA
+14 IIVGCILVAI
-20 LLLTIYVTSAWLH
+20 IYASNTWLH
-33 ISLDLTAEKRYS
+33 GSLDLTAEKRYS
-45 LSSATKKVLEKK
+45 LSDATKKLLDKK
-57 LDSAITIQ
+57 LDSAITIE
-65 VFLTGDLPADY
+65 VFLSGNLPADY
-76 KKLSIATAEI
+76 KKLNIATAEI
-86 LETFTANA
+86 LETFTAYA
-94 ASPIVVH
+94 AGPIQVSFV
-101 FEEPGSKLVDEAAKV
+101 EPGSNMVDEEAKV
-116 KYFDSLSALGVVF
+116 KYFDSLAALGVVF
-129 ERTDVNTSLEKTT
+129 ERTAISEGIEKST
-142 SQLIVPAAL
+142 SQLIVPSAL
-151 VRYGNRT
+151 VRYGNRK
-158 PVAVDLRSSKRIFTS
+158 PVAVDLRSSKKIFAN

-182 REDKEATRN
+182 KEDKEATRN

-202 SAIDKAAKT
+202 AAIDKVT
-211 KYPSVAYLVGNGEP
+211 KINYPTVAYLVGNGQP

-231 DLAETLRNEYA
+231 DLAETLRNDYN
-242 LSIFDLKTGY
+242 LGIFDLKSGY
-252 PSAAAIDL
+252 PSAANIDL
-260 LLIVKPTTP
+260 LLIVKPTAP
-269 FTDEDQLKID
+269 FTEEDQLKID
-279 QYVLN
+279 QYILN
-284 GGKVIWFLD
+284 GGKVIWFVD

-324 FGVRIN
+324 YGVRIN

-357 RVPWPYYPFLMSPS
+357 RIPWPYYPFLTTPS
-371 DNPITKNMDRVLPV
+371 DNPITKNMDRVLPI

-422 SVRSEADLYTF
+422 SVQSEADLYTF

-446 TFSSLF
+446 KFSSLF

-459 VMDSVQGF
+459 VIDSVRQF
-467 TGLPYLKVGIKETQ
+467 TGLPFLKKGIKETK

-539 TVVLRLLDKQK
+539 VVVLRLLDKQK
-550 VADKKIYWQLA
+550 VADQKTFWQLV
-561 TIAGPILLLIL
+561 TTAGPILILLLI
-572 LGSLVVFWR
+572 GIFVAFWR

>member
-1 MVFSLHMVKKYSN
+1 MFQKYSN
-14 ILLATA
+14 IIVGCILVAI
-20 LLLTIYVTSAWLH
+20 IYASNTWLH
-33 ISLDLTAEKRYS
+33 GSLDLTAEKRYS
-45 LSSATKKVLEKK
+45 LSDATKKLLEKK
-57 LDSAITIQ
+57 LDSAITIE
-65 VFLTGDLPADY
+65 VFLSGNLPADY
-76 KKLSIATAEI
+76 KKLNIATAEI
-86 LETFTANA
+86 LETFA
-94 ASPIVVH
+94 AYAAGPIQVSFV
-101 FEEPGSKLVDEAAKV
+101 EPGGNMVDEEAKV
-116 KYFDSLSALGVVF
+116 KYFDSLAALGVVF
-129 ERTDVNTSLEKTT
+129 ERTAISEGIEKST
-142 SQLIVPAAL
+142 SQLIVPSAL
-151 VRYGNRT
+151 VRYGNRK
-158 PVAVDLRSSKRIFTS
+158 PVAVDLRSSKKIFAN

-182 REDKEATRN
+182 KEDKEATRN

-202 SAIDKAAKT
+202 AAIDKVT
-211 KYPSVAYLVGNGEP
+211 KINYPTVAYLVGNGQP

-231 DLAETLRNEYA
+231 DLAETLRNDYN
-242 LSIFDLKTGY
+242 LGIFDLKSGY
-252 PSAAAIDL
+252 PNASDIDL
-260 LLIVKPTTP
+260 LLIVKPTAP
-269 FTDEDQLKID
+269 FTEEDQLKID
-279 QYVLN
+279 QYILN
-284 GGKVIWFLD
+284 GGKVIWFVD

-324 FGVRIN
+324 YGVRIN

-357 RVPWPYYPFLMSPS
+357 RIPWPYYPFLTTPS
-371 DNPITKNMDRVLPV
+371 DNPITKNMDRVLPI

-422 SVRSEADLYTF
+422 SVQSEADLYTF

-446 TFSSLF
+446 KFSSLF
-452 ANSIGTT
+452 ANSIGAT
-459 VMDSVQGF
+459 VIDSVRRF
-467 TGLPYLKVGIKETQ
+467 TGLPFLKKGIKETK

-539 TVVLRLLDKQK
+539 VVVLRLLDKQK
-550 VADKKIYWQLA
+550 VADQKIFWQLV
-561 TIAGPILLLIL
+561 TTAGPILILLLI
-572 LGSLVVFWR
+572 GIFVAFWR

>member
-1 MVFSLHMVKKYSN
+1 MFQKYSN
-14 ILLATA
+14 IIVGCLLVAV
-20 LLLTIYVTSAWLH
+20 IYASNAWLH
-33 ISLDLTAEKRYS
+33 YSIDLTAEKRYS
-45 LSSATKKVLEKK
+45 LSDATKKLLDKK
-57 LDSAITIQ
+57 LDSTITIE

-76 KKLSIATAEI
+76 KKLNIATAEI
-86 LETFTANA
+86 LETFASNA
-94 ASPIVVH
+94 AGPIRVS
-101 FEEPGSKLVDEAAKV
+101 FTEPGTNIVDEDAKV
-116 KYFDSLSALGVVF
+116 KYFDSLSAMGVVF
-129 ERTDVNTSLEKTT
+129 ERTAITESIEKSS
-142 SQLIVPAAL
+142 SQLIVPSAL
-151 VRYGNRT
+151 VRYGDRP
-158 PVAVDLRSSKRIFTS
+158 PVAVDLRSSQKVFTS

-182 REDKEATRN
+182 KEDKEATRN

-202 SAIDKAAKT
+202 AAIDKAT
-211 KYPSVAYLVGNGEP
+211 KNSYPTIAYLVGNGQP

-231 DLAETLRNEYA
+231 DLGETLRNDYN
-242 LSIFDLKTGY
+242 LGVFDLKLGY
-252 PSAAAIDL
+252 PSAAKIDL
-260 LLIVKPTTP
+260 LLIVKPTMP
-269 FTDEDQLKID
+269 FTEEDQLKID

-284 GGKVIWFLD
+284 GGKVIWFVD

-324 FGVRIN
+324 YGVRIN

-357 RVPWPYYPFLMSPS
+357 RIPWPYYPFLTTPS
-371 DNPITKNMDRVLPV
+371 DNPITKNMDRVLPI
-385 FPSSIDTVKAPG
+385 FPSSIDTVKALG
-397 IKKTILLATDTSS
+397 IKKTILIATDTSS
-410 RSIASPAMVSLN
+410 RSIASPALVSLN
-422 SVRSEADLYTF
+422 SVQSEADLYTF

-446 TFSSLF
+446 KFSSLF
-452 ANSIGTT
+452 ANSVGNT
-459 VMDSVQGF
+459 VIDSVRRV
-467 TGLPYLKVGIKETQ
+467 TGLPFLKTGIKDAK

-539 TVVLRLLDKQK
+539 VVVLRLLDKQK
-550 VADKKIYWQLA
+550 VVDQEKIWQLI
-561 TIAGPILLLIL
+561 TTAGPVVLLLLIGL
-572 LGSLVVFWR
+572 LVSFWR
-581 KKKYL
+581 KKKYV

>member
-1 MVFSLHMVKKYSN
+1 MFQKYSN
-14 ILLATA
+14 IIVGCLLVAI
-20 LLLTIYVTSAWLH
+20 IYASNTWLH
-33 ISLDLTAEKRYS
+33 GSLDLTAEKRYS
-45 LSSATKKVLEKK
+45 LSDATKKLLDKK
-57 LDSAITIQ
+57 LDSAITIE
-65 VFLTGDLPADY
+65 VFLAGNLPADY
-76 KKLSIATAEI
+76 KKLNIATAEI
-86 LETFTANA
+86 LETFTSY
-94 ASPIVVH
+94 ASGPIQVS
-101 FEEPGSKLVDEAAKV
+101 FIEPGTGIVDEEAKV
-116 KYFDSLSALGVVF
+116 KYFDSLAALGVVF
-129 ERTDVNTSLEKTT
+129 ERTAITEGIEKST
-142 SQLIVPAAL
+142 SQLIVPSAL
-151 VRYGNRT
+151 VRYGNRK
-158 PVAVDLRSSKRIFTS
+158 PIAVDLRSSKKIFAN

-182 REDKEATRN
+182 KEDKEATRN

-202 SAIDKAAKT
+202 AAIDKVT
-211 KYPSVAYLVGNGEP
+211 KVNYPTVAYLVGNGEP

-231 DLAETLRNEYA
+231 DLAETLRNDYN
-242 LSIFDLKTGY
+242 LGIFDLKSGY
-252 PSAAAIDL
+252 PNASDIDL
-260 LLIVKPTTP
+260 LLIVKPTAP
-269 FTDEDQLKID
+269 FTEEDQLKID
-279 QYVLN
+279 QYILN
-284 GGKVIWFLD
+284 GGKVIWFVD

-324 FGVRIN
+324 YGVRIN

-357 RVPWPYYPFLMSPS
+357 RIPWPYYPFLTTPS
-371 DNPITKNMDRVLPV
+371 DNPITKNMDRVLPI

-422 SVRSEADLYTF
+422 SVQSEADLYTF

-446 TFSSLF
+446 KFSSLF

-459 VMDSVQGF
+459 VIDSVRQF
-467 TGLPYLKVGIKETQ
+467 TGLPFLKKGIKETK

-539 TVVLRLLDKQK
+539 VVVLRLLDKQK
-550 VADKKIYWQLA
+550 VADQKTFWQLV
-561 TIAGPILLLIL
+561 TTAGPILILLLI
-572 LGSLVVFWR
+572 GIFVAFWR

>member
-1 MVFSLHMVKKYSN
+1 MHG
-14 ILLATA
+14 
-20 LLLTIYVTSAWLH
+20 
-33 ISLDLTAEKRYS
+33 SLDLTAEKRYS
-45 LSSATKKVLEKK
+45 LSDATKKLLDKK
-57 LDSAITIQ
+57 LDSAITIE
-65 VFLTGDLPADY
+65 VFLAGNLPSDY
-76 KKLSIATAEI
+76 KKLNIATSEI
-86 LETFTANA
+86 LETFISY
-94 ASPIVVH
+94 ASGPIQIS
-101 FEEPGSKLVDEAAKV
+101 FIEPGSNMVNEEAKV
-116 KYFDSLSALGVVF
+116 KYFDSLAALGVVF
-129 ERTDVNTSLEKTT
+129 ERTAITEGIEKST
-142 SQLIVPAAL
+142 SQLIVPSAL
-151 VRYGNRT
+151 VRYGNRK
-158 PVAVDLRSSKRIFTS
+158 PVAVDLRSSKKIFS
-173 YNVIEAVEP
+173 NYNVIEAVEP
-182 REDKEATRN
+182 KEDKEATRN

-202 SAIDKAAKT
+202 AAIDKVT
-211 KYPSVAYLVGNGEP
+211 KVNYPTVAYLVGNGEP

-231 DLAETLRNEYA
+231 DLAETLRNDYN
-242 LSIFDLKTGY
+242 LGIFDLKSGY
-252 PSAAAIDL
+252 PNASDIDL

-279 QYVLN
+279 QYILN
-284 GGKVIWFLD
+284 GGKVIWFVD

-324 FGVRIN
+324 YGVRIN

-357 RVPWPYYPFLMSPS
+357 RIPWPYYPFLTTPS
-371 DNPITKNMDRVLPV
+371 DNPITKNMDRVLPI

-422 SVRSEADLYTF
+422 SVQSEADLYTF

-446 TFSSLF
+446 KFSSLF

-459 VMDSVQGF
+459 VIDSVRQF
-467 TGLPYLKVGIKETQ
+467 TGLPFLKKGIKETK

-539 TVVLRLLDKQK
+539 VVVLRLLDKQK
-550 VADKKIYWQLA
+550 VADQKTFWQLV
-561 TIAGPILLLIL
+561 TTAGPILIL
-572 LGSLVVFWR
+572 LFIGIFVAFWR

>member
-1 MVFSLHMVKKYSN
+1 MFQKYSN
-14 ILLATA
+14 IIVGCLLVAV
-20 LLLTIYVTSAWLH
+20 IYASNAWLH
-33 ISLDLTAEKRYS
+33 YSIDLTAEKRYS
-45 LSSATKKVLEKK
+45 LSDATKKLLDKK
-57 LDSAITIQ
+57 LDSTITIE

-76 KKLSIATAEI
+76 KKLNIATAEI
-86 LETFTANA
+86 LETFASNA
-94 ASPIVVH
+94 AGPIRVS
-101 FEEPGSKLVDEAAKV
+101 FTEPGTNIVDEDAKV
-116 KYFDSLSALGVVF
+116 KYFDSLSAMGVVF
-129 ERTDVNTSLEKTT
+129 ERTAITESIEKSS
-142 SQLIVPAAL
+142 SQLIVPSAL
-151 VRYGNRT
+151 VRYGDRP
-158 PVAVDLRSSKRIFTS
+158 PVAVDLRSSQKVFTS

-182 REDKEATRN
+182 KEDKEATRN

-202 SAIDKAAKT
+202 AAIDKAT
-211 KYPSVAYLVGNGEP
+211 KNSYPTIAYLVGNGQP

-231 DLAETLRNEYA
+231 DLGETLRNDYN
-242 LSIFDLKTGY
+242 LGVFDLKLGY
-252 PSAAAIDL
+252 PSAAKIDL
-260 LLIVKPTTP
+260 LLIVKPTMP
-269 FTDEDQLKID
+269 FTEEDQLKID

-284 GGKVIWFLD
+284 GGKVIWFVD

-324 FGVRIN
+324 YGVRIN

-357 RVPWPYYPFLMSPS
+357 RIPWPYYPFLTTPS
-371 DNPITKNMDRVLPV
+371 DNPITKNMDRVLPI
-385 FPSSIDTVKAPG
+385 FPSSIDTVKALG

-410 RSIASPAMVSLN
+410 RSIASPALVSLN
-422 SVRSEADLYTF
+422 SVQSEADLYTF

-446 TFSSLF
+446 KFSSLF
-452 ANSIGTT
+452 ANSVGNT
-459 VMDSVQGF
+459 VIDSVRRV
-467 TGLPYLKVGIKETQ
+467 TGLPFLKTGIKDAK

-539 TVVLRLLDKQK
+539 VVVLRLLDKQK
-550 VADKKIYWQLA
+550 VVDQEKIWQLI
-561 TIAGPILLLIL
+561 TNAGPVVLLLLIGL
-572 LGSLVVFWR
+572 LVSFWR
-581 KKKYL
+581 KKKYV

>member
-1 MVFSLHMVKKYSN
+1 MFQKYSN
-14 ILLATA
+14 IIIGCLLVAV
-20 LLLTIYVTSAWLH
+20 IYASNAWLH
-33 ISLDLTAEKRYS
+33 GSLDLTAEKRYS
-45 LSSATKKVLEKK
+45 LSEATKKLLDKK
-57 LDSAITIQ
+57 LDSVITIE

-76 KKLSIATAEI
+76 KKLNIATAEI
-86 LETFTANA
+86 LETFSTYAR
-94 ASPIVVH
+94 SPIEVS
-101 FEEPGSKLVDEAAKV
+101 FTEPGSNIVDENAKMA
-116 KYFDSLSALGVVF
+116 YFDSLASLGVVF
-129 ERTDVNTSLEKTT
+129 ERADMSEGIEKSST
-142 SQLIVPAAL
+142 QLMAPAAL
-151 VRYGNRT
+151 VKYGNRK
-158 PVAVDLRSSKRIFTS
+158 PVAVDLRSSKKIFSS

-182 REDKEATRN
+182 KEDKEATRN

-202 SAIDKAAKT
+202 AAIDKAT
-211 KYPSVAYLVGNGEP
+211 KVNYSTVAYLVGNGEP

-231 DLAETLRNEYA
+231 DLAETIRNDYN
-242 LSIFDLKTGY
+242 LGIFDLKAGY
-252 PSAAAIDL
+252 PSAKAIDL
-260 LLIVKPTTP
+260 LMIVKPTIP
-269 FTDEDQLKID
+269 FTEEDQLKID

-284 GGKVIWFLD
+284 GGKVLWFVD

-324 FGVRIN
+324 YGVRIN

-357 RVPWPYYPFLMSPS
+357 RIPWPYYPFLTTPS
-371 DNPITKNMDRVLPV
+371 DNPITKNMDRVLPI

-410 RSIASPAMVSLN
+410 RSIASPALVSLN
-422 SVRSEADLYTF
+422 SVQSEADLYTF
-433 TKSHIPVAVLLEG
+433 TKSHLPVAVLLEG
-446 TFSSLF
+446 KFSSLF
-452 ANSIGTT
+452 ANSLGVG
-459 VMDSVQGF
+459 VMDSVQRF
-467 TGLPYLKVGIKETQ
+467 TGLPFLRKGVTETK

-510 AFQFANKTFLLNAI
+510 SFQFANKTFLLNAI

-539 TVVLRLLDKQK
+539 VVVLRLLDKQK
-550 VADKKIYWQLA
+550 VADQKKIWQVV
-561 TIAGPILLLIL
+561 TIAGPILLLL
-572 LGSLVVFWR
+572 LIGLLVSSWR

>member
-1 MVFSLHMVKKYSN
+1 MFQKYSN
-14 ILLATA
+14 IIVGCILVAI
-20 LLLTIYVTSAWLH
+20 IYASNTWLH
-33 ISLDLTAEKRYS
+33 GSLDLTAEKRYS
-45 LSSATKKVLEKK
+45 LSDATKKLLDKK
-57 LDSAITIQ
+57 LDSAITIE
-65 VFLTGDLPADY
+65 VFLSGNLPADY
-76 KKLSIATAEI
+76 KKLNIATAEI
-86 LETFTANA
+86 LETFTAYA
-94 ASPIVVH
+94 AGPIQVSFV
-101 FEEPGSKLVDEAAKV
+101 EPGSNMVDEEAKV
-116 KYFDSLSALGVVF
+116 KYFDSLAALGVVF
-129 ERTDVNTSLEKTT
+129 ERTAISEGIEKST
-142 SQLIVPAAL
+142 SQLIVPSAL
-151 VRYGNRT
+151 VRYGNRK
-158 PVAVDLRSSKRIFTS
+158 PVAVDLRSSKKIFAN

-182 REDKEATRN
+182 KEDKEATRN

-202 SAIDKAAKT
+202 AAIDKVT
-211 KYPSVAYLVGNGEP
+211 KINYPTVAYLVGNGQP

-231 DLAETLRNEYA
+231 DLAETLRNDYN
-242 LSIFDLKTGY
+242 LGIFDLKSGY
-252 PSAAAIDL
+252 PSAANIDL
-260 LLIVKPTTP
+260 LLIVKPTAP
-269 FTDEDQLKID
+269 FTEEDQLKID
-279 QYVLN
+279 QYILN
-284 GGKVIWFLD
+284 GGKVIWFVD

-324 FGVRIN
+324 YGVRIN

-357 RVPWPYYPFLMSPS
+357 RIPWPYYPFLTTPS
-371 DNPITKNMDRVLPV
+371 DNPITKNMDRVLPI

-422 SVRSEADLYTF
+422 SVQSEADLYTF

-446 TFSSLF
+446 KFSSLF

-459 VMDSVQGF
+459 VIDSVRRF
-467 TGLPYLKVGIKETQ
+467 TGLPFLKKGIKETK

-539 TVVLRLLDKQK
+539 VVVLRLLDKQK
-550 VADKKIYWQLA
+550 IADQKTFWQLV
-561 TIAGPILLLIL
+561 TTAGPILILLLI
-572 LGSLVVFWR
+572 GIFVAFWR

>member
-1 MVFSLHMVKKYSN
+1 MSQKYSN
-14 ILLATA
+14 IIIGCLLVAV
-20 LLLTIYVTSAWLH
+20 IYASNAWLH
-33 ISLDLTAEKRYS
+33 YSIDLTAEKRYS
-45 LSSATKKVLEKK
+45 LSDATKKLLDKK
-57 LDSAITIQ
+57 LDSTISIE

-76 KKLSIATAEI
+76 KKLNIATAEI
-86 LETFTANA
+86 LETFASNA
-94 ASPIVVH
+94 AGPIKVS
-101 FEEPGSKLVDEAAKV
+101 FTEPGTGIVDEDAKV
-116 KYFDSLSALGVVF
+116 KYFDSLSAMGVVF
-129 ERTDVNTSLEKTT
+129 ERTAITESIEKSS
-142 SQLIVPAAL
+142 SQLIVPSAL
-151 VRYGNRT
+151 VRYGNRP
-158 PVAVDLRSSKRIFTS
+158 PVAVDLRSSQKVFTS

-182 REDKEATRN
+182 KEDKEATRN

-202 SAIDKAAKT
+202 AAIDKAT
-211 KYPSVAYLVGNGEP
+211 KNSYPTIAYLVGNGQP

-231 DLAETLRNEYA
+231 DLGETLRNDYN
-242 LSIFDLKTGY
+242 LGIFDLKLGY
-252 PSAAAIDL
+252 PSAAKIDL
-260 LLIVKPTTP
+260 LLIVKPTMP
-269 FTDEDQLKID
+269 FTEEDQLKID

-284 GGKVIWFLD
+284 GGKVIWFVD

-324 FGVRIN
+324 YGVRIN

-337 NCAKLPI
+337 DYCAKLPV
-344 VVGKNPDGSPTMQ
+344 VVGKNPDGSPIW
-357 RVPWPYYPFLMSPS
+357 RRIAWPYYPFLTTPS
-371 DNPITKNMDRVLPV
+371 DNPITKNMDRVLPI
-385 FPSSIDTVKAPG
+385 FPSSIDTVKALG

-410 RSIASPAMVSLN
+410 RSIASPALVSLN
-422 SVRSEADLYTF
+422 SVQSEADLYTF

-446 TFSSLF
+446 KFSSLF
-452 ANSIGTT
+452 ANSVGNT
-459 VMDSVQGF
+459 VIDSVRRV
-467 TGLPYLKVGIKETQ
+467 TGLPFLKTGIKDAK

-539 TVVLRLLDKQK
+539 VVVLRLLDKQK
-550 VADKKIYWQLA
+550 VVDQEKIWQVV
-561 TIAGPILLLIL
+561 TIGGPILLLLFIDIL
-572 LGSLVVFWR
+572 VSFWR
-581 KKKYL
+581 KKKYV

>member
-1 MVFSLHMVKKYSN
+1 MFQKYSN
-14 ILLATA
+14 IIVGCLLVAV
-20 LLLTIYVTSAWLH
+20 IYVSNAWLH
-33 ISLDLTAEKRYS
+33 YSIDLTAEKRYS
-45 LSSATKKVLEKK
+45 LSDATKKLLDKK
-57 LDSAITIQ
+57 LDSTITIE

-76 KKLSIATAEI
+76 KKLNIATAEI
-86 LETFTANA
+86 LETFASNA
-94 ASPIVVH
+94 AGPIRVS
-101 FEEPGSKLVDEAAKV
+101 FTEPGTNIVDEDAKV
-116 KYFDSLSALGVVF
+116 KYFDSLSAMGVVF
-129 ERTDVNTSLEKTT
+129 ERTAITESIEKSS
-142 SQLIVPAAL
+142 SQLIVPSAL
-151 VRYGNRT
+151 VRYGDRP
-158 PVAVDLRSSKRIFTS
+158 PVAVDLRSSQKVFTS

-182 REDKEATRN
+182 KEDKEATRN

-202 SAIDKAAKT
+202 AAIDKAT
-211 KYPSVAYLVGNGEP
+211 KNSYPTIAYLVGNGQP

-231 DLAETLRNEYA
+231 DLGETLRNDYN
-242 LSIFDLKTGY
+242 LGVFDLKLGY
-252 PSAAAIDL
+252 PSAAKIDL
-260 LLIVKPTTP
+260 LLIVKPTMP
-269 FTDEDQLKID
+269 FTEEDQLKID

-284 GGKVIWFLD
+284 GGKVIWFVD

-324 FGVRIN
+324 YGVRIN

-357 RVPWPYYPFLMSPS
+357 RIPWPYYPFLTTPS
-371 DNPITKNMDRVLPV
+371 DNPITKNMDRVLPI
-385 FPSSIDTVKAPG
+385 FPSSIDTVKALG

-410 RSIASPAMVSLN
+410 RSIASPALVSLN
-422 SVRSEADLYTF
+422 SVQSEADLYTF

-446 TFSSLF
+446 KFSSLF
-452 ANSIGTT
+452 ANSVGNT
-459 VMDSVQGF
+459 VIDSVRRV
-467 TGLPYLKVGIKETQ
+467 TGLPFLKTGIKDAK

-539 TVVLRLLDKQK
+539 VVVLRLLDKQK
-550 VADKKIYWQLA
+550 VVDQEKIWQLI
-561 TIAGPILLLIL
+561 TTAGPVVLLLLIGL
-572 LGSLVVFWR
+572 LVSFWR
-581 KKKYL
+581 KKKYV

>member
-1 MVFSLHMVKKYSN
+1 MFQKYSN
-14 ILLATA
+14 IIVGCLLVAV
-20 LLLTIYVTSAWLH
+20 IYASNAWLH
-33 ISLDLTAEKRYS
+33 YSIDLTAEKRYS
-45 LSSATKKVLEKK
+45 LSDATKKLLDKK
-57 LDSAITIQ
+57 LDSTITIE

-76 KKLSIATAEI
+76 KKLNIATAEI
-86 LETFTANA
+86 LETFASNA
-94 ASPIVVH
+94 AGPIRVS
-101 FEEPGSKLVDEAAKV
+101 FTEPGTNIVDEVAKV
-116 KYFDSLSALGVVF
+116 KYFDSLSAMGVVF
-129 ERTDVNTSLEKTT
+129 ERTAITESIEKSS
-142 SQLIVPAAL
+142 SQLIVPSAL
-151 VRYGNRT
+151 VRYGDRP
-158 PVAVDLRSSKRIFTS
+158 PVAVDLRSSQKVFTS

-182 REDKEATRN
+182 KEDKEATRN

-202 SAIDKAAKT
+202 AAIDKAT
-211 KYPSVAYLVGNGEP
+211 KNSYPTIAYLVGNGQP

-231 DLAETLRNEYA
+231 DLGETLRNDYN
-242 LSIFDLKTGY
+242 LGVFDLKLGY
-252 PSAAAIDL
+252 PSAAKIDL
-260 LLIVKPTTP
+260 LLIVKPTMP
-269 FTDEDQLKID
+269 FTEEDQLKID

-284 GGKVIWFLD
+284 GGKVIWFVD

-324 FGVRIN
+324 YGVRIN

-357 RVPWPYYPFLMSPS
+357 RIPWPYYPFLTTPS
-371 DNPITKNMDRVLPV
+371 DNPITKNMDRVLPI
-385 FPSSIDTVKAPG
+385 FPSSIDTVKALG

-410 RSIASPAMVSLN
+410 RSIASPALVSLN
-422 SVRSEADLYTF
+422 SVQSEADLYTF

-446 TFSSLF
+446 KFSSLF
-452 ANSIGTT
+452 ANSVGNT
-459 VMDSVQGF
+459 VIDSVRRV
-467 TGLPYLKVGIKETQ
+467 TGLPFLKTGIKDAK

-539 TVVLRLLDKQK
+539 VVVLRLLDKQK
-550 VADKKIYWQLA
+550 VVDQEKIWQLI
-561 TIAGPILLLIL
+561 TTVGPVVLLLLIGL
-572 LGSLVVFWR
+572 LVSFWR
-581 KKKYL
+581 KKKYV

>member
-1 MVFSLHMVKKYSN
+1 MFQKYSN
-14 ILLATA
+14 IIIGCLLVAV
-20 LLLTIYVTSAWLH
+20 IYASNAWLH
-33 ISLDLTAEKRYS
+33 GSLDLTAEKRYS
-45 LSSATKKVLEKK
+45 LSEATKKLLDKK
-57 LDSAITIQ
+57 LDSVITIE

-76 KKLSIATAEI
+76 KKLNIATAEI
-86 LETFTANA
+86 LETFSTYAR
-94 ASPIVVH
+94 SPIEVS
-101 FEEPGSKLVDEAAKV
+101 FTEPGSNIVDENAKMA
-116 KYFDSLSALGVVF
+116 YFDSLASLGVVF
-129 ERTDVNTSLEKTT
+129 ERADMSEGIEKSST
-142 SQLIVPAAL
+142 QLMAPAAL
-151 VRYGNRT
+151 VKYGNRK
-158 PVAVDLRSSKRIFTS
+158 PVAVDLRSSKKIFSS

-182 REDKEATRN
+182 KEDKEATRN

-202 SAIDKAAKT
+202 AAIDKAT
-211 KYPSVAYLVGNGEP
+211 KVNYSTVAYLVGNGEP

-231 DLAETLRNEYA
+231 DLAETIRNDYN
-242 LSIFDLKTGY
+242 LGIFDLKAGY
-252 PSAAAIDL
+252 PSAKAIDL
-260 LLIVKPTTP
+260 LMIVKPTIP
-269 FTDEDQLKID
+269 FTEEDQLKID

-284 GGKVIWFLD
+284 GGKVLWFVD

-324 FGVRIN
+324 YGVRIN

-357 RVPWPYYPFLMSPS
+357 RIPWPYYPFLTTPS
-371 DNPITKNMDRVLPV
+371 DNPITKNMDRVLPI

-410 RSIASPAMVSLN
+410 RSIASPALVSLN
-422 SVRSEADLYTF
+422 SVQSEADLYTF
-433 TKSHIPVAVLLEG
+433 TKSHLPVAVLLEG
-446 TFSSLF
+446 KFSSLF
-452 ANSIGTT
+452 ANSLGVG
-459 VMDSVQGF
+459 VMDSVQRF
-467 TGLPYLKVGIKETQ
+467 TGLPFLRKGVTETK

-510 AFQFANKTFLLNAI
+510 SFQFANKTFLLNAI

-539 TVVLRLLDKQK
+539 VVVLRLLDKQK
-550 VADKKIYWQLA
+550 VADQKKIWQVV
-561 TIAGPILLLIL
+561 TIAGPIILLLLIGL
-572 LGSLVVFWR
+572 LVSSWR

>member
-1 MVFSLHMVKKYSN
+1 MFQKYSN
-14 ILLATA
+14 IIVGFALVLA
-20 LLLTIYVTSAWLH
+20 IYASSAWLH
-33 ISLDLTAEKRYS
+33 YSIDLTAEKRYS
-45 LSSATKKVLEKK
+45 LSDATKKLLDKK
-57 LDSAITIQ
+57 LDSTIHIE
-65 VFLTGDLPADY
+65 VFLTGNLPADY
-76 KKLSIATAEI
+76 KKLNIATAEI

-94 ASPIVVH
+94 KSPIQVV
-101 FEEPGSKLVDEAAKV
+101 FTEPGSDIADEEAKI
-116 KYFDSLSALGVVF
+116 KYFDSLAALGVVF
-129 ERTDVNTSLEKTT
+129 ERADMSDGIEKSST
-142 SQLIVPAAL
+142 QLIAPAAL
-151 VRYGNRT
+151 VRYGTRK
-158 PVAVDLRSSKRIFTS
+158 PIAVDLRSSRKVFTS

-182 REDKEATRN
+182 KEDKEATRN

-202 SAIDKAAKT
+202 AAIDKAAKT
-211 KYPSVAYLVGNGEP
+211 SYPTVAYLVGNGEP

-231 DLAETLRNEYA
+231 DLAETLRNDYN
-242 LSIFDLKTGY
+242 LGIFDLKSGF
-252 PSAAAIDL
+252 PSAADIDL
-260 LLIVKPTTP
+260 MLIVKPTAP
-269 FTDEDQLKID
+269 FTEEDQLKID
-279 QYVLN
+279 QYILN
-284 GGKVIWFLD
+284 GGKVIWFVD

-324 FGVRIN
+324 YGVRIN

-357 RVPWPYYPFLMSPS
+357 RIPWPYYPFLTTPS
-371 DNPITKNMDRVLPV
+371 DNPITKNMDRVLPI
-385 FPSSIDTVKAPG
+385 FPSSMDTVKAPG

-422 SVRSEADLYTF
+422 SVQSEADLFTF
-433 TKSHIPVAVLLEG
+433 TKSHVPVAVLLEG
-446 TFSSLF
+446 KFSSLF
-452 ANSIGTT
+452 ANSIGST
-459 VMDSVQGF
+459 VIDSVRRF
-467 TGLPYLKVGIKETQ
+467 TGLPFLKTGIKETK

-539 TVVLRLLDKQK
+539 VVVLRLLDKQK
-550 VADKKIYWQLA
+550 VADQKLFWQLV
-561 TIAGPILLLIL
+561 TIAGPIIL
-572 LGSLVVFWR
+572 LFILGTLVAFWR

>member
-1 MVFSLHMVKKYSN
+1 LHG
-14 ILLATA
+14 
-20 LLLTIYVTSAWLH
+20 
-33 ISLDLTAEKRYS
+33 SLDLTSEKRYS
-45 LSSATKKVLEKK
+45 LSEATKKLLDKK
-57 LDSAITIQ
+57 LDSAIT
-65 VFLTGDLPADY
+65 VEVYLTGDLPADY
-76 KKLSIATAEI
+76 KKLNIATAEI
-86 LETFTANA
+86 LETFTSYA
-94 ASPIVVH
+94 ASSMQVSFV
-101 FEEPGSKLVDEAAKV
+101 EPGSDIADEALKV
-116 KYFDSLSALGVVF
+116 KFFDSLAALGVVF
-129 ERTDVNTSLEKTT
+129 ERTAINEGIEKST
-142 SQLIVPAAL
+142 SQLIVPAAI
-151 VRYGNRT
+151 VRYGNRA
-158 PVAVDLRSSKRIFTS
+158 PVVVDLRSSKKIFSS

-182 REDKEATRN
+182 KEDKEATRN

-202 SAIDKAAKT
+202 AAIDKAT
-211 KYPSVAYLVGNGEP
+211 KVNYPTIAYLVGNGQP

-231 DLAETLRNEYA
+231 DLAETLRNDYN
-242 LSIFDLKTGY
+242 LGIFDLKAGY
-252 PSAAAIDL
+252 PSATNIDV
-260 LLIVKPTTP
+260 LLIVKPTKP

-284 GGKVIWFLD
+284 GGKVIWFID

-324 FGVRIN
+324 YGVRIN

-357 RVPWPYYPFLMSPS
+357 RIPWPYYPFLTTPS
-371 DNPITKNMDRVLPV
+371 DNPITKNMDRVLPI
-385 FPSSIDTVKAPG
+385 FPSSIDTVKALG
-397 IKKTILLATDTSS
+397 IKKTVLLATDTSS

-422 SVRSEADLYTF
+422 SVQSEADLYTF

-446 TFSSLF
+446 KFSSLF
-452 ANSIGTT
+452 ANNLGTT
-459 VMDSVQGF
+459 VMDSVQRF
-467 TGLPYLKVGIKETQ
+467 TGLPFLRKGIKETK

-488 DIVTNAVTKT
+488 DIVTSAITKT

-539 TVVLRLLDKQK
+539 VVVLRLLDKQK
-550 VADKKIYWQLA
+550 VSDQKKIWQFV
-561 TIAGPILLLIL
+561 TIAGPILLLFLI
-572 LGSLVVFWR
+572 GFLVSFRR

>member
-1 MVFSLHMVKKYSN
+1 MFQKYSN
-14 ILLATA
+14 IIVGCLLVAV
-20 LLLTIYVTSAWLH
+20 IYASNTWLH
-33 ISLDLTAEKRYS
+33 GSLDLTAEKRYS
-45 LSSATKKVLEKK
+45 LSDATKKLLDKK
-57 LDSAITIQ
+57 LDSAITIE
-65 VFLTGDLPADY
+65 VFLAGNLPADY
-76 KKLSIATAEI
+76 KKLNIATAEI
-86 LETFTANA
+86 LETFTSYAS
-94 ASPIVVH
+94 SPIQVS
-101 FEEPGSKLVDEAAKV
+101 FIEPGTGIVDEEAKV
-116 KYFDSLSALGVVF
+116 KYFDSLAALGVVF
-129 ERTDVNTSLEKTT
+129 ERTAITEGIEKST
-142 SQLIVPAAL
+142 SQLIVPSAL
-151 VRYGNRT
+151 VRYGNRK
-158 PVAVDLRSSKRIFTS
+158 PIAVDLRSSKKIFAN

-182 REDKEATRN
+182 KEDKEATRN

-202 SAIDKAAKT
+202 AAIDKVT
-211 KYPSVAYLVGNGEP
+211 KVNYPTVAYLVGNGEP

-231 DLAETLRNEYA
+231 DLAETLRNDYN
-242 LSIFDLKTGY
+242 LGIFDLKSGY
-252 PSAAAIDL
+252 PNASDIDL

-269 FTDEDQLKID
+269 FSDEDQLKID
-279 QYVLN
+279 QYILN
-284 GGKVIWFLD
+284 GGKVIWFVD

-324 FGVRIN
+324 YGVRIN

-357 RVPWPYYPFLMSPS
+357 RIPWPYYPFLTTPS
-371 DNPITKNMDRVLPV
+371 DNPITKNMDRVLPI

-422 SVRSEADLYTF
+422 SVQSEADLYTF

-446 TFSSLF
+446 KFSSLF
-452 ANSIGTT
+452 ANSIGAT
-459 VMDSVQGF
+459 VIDSLQRF
-467 TGLPYLKVGIKETQ
+467 TGLPFLKKGIKEAK

-539 TVVLRLLDKQK
+539 VVVLRLLDKQK
-550 VADKKIYWQLA
+550 VADQKTFWQLI
-561 TIAGPILLLIL
+561 TIAVPILIL
-572 LGSLVVFWR
+572 LMIGILVSFWR